1 MQVSVAM
8 PDGDASDGC
17 HPETGFDLLGSTPT
31 LRAPSGPYGSWPG
44 GTGAVT
50 VTDAETE
57 GMRSFWS
64 YVVVAAAVIIGGLAG
79 LVIPGLAVGVGI
91 AIGAGGASQ

>member
-1 MQVSVAM
+1 M
-8 PDGDASDGC
+8 
-17 HPETGFDLLGSTPT
+17 
-31 LRAPSGPYGSWPG
+31 
-44 GTGAVT
+44 
-50 VTDAETE
+50 TDAETE